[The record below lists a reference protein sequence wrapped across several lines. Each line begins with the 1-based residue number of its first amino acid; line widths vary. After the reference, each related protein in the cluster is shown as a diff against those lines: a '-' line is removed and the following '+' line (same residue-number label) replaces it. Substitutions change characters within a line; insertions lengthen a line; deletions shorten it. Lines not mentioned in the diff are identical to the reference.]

1 MELLCD
7 GVIELVPL
15 PANSPALAS
24 PSADKSDSKSADQSQ
39 GVLKV
44 HSLPIYHEKGGGGA
58 EGNYFRENLT
68 FSLSASKGLVIK
80 PFSLPPLGEEGQK
93 EKSPA
98 STVKD
103 GMDF

>member
-15 PANSPALAS
+15 PPNSPALSA
-24 PSADKSDSKSADQSQ
+24 PSGTGADQKSGDQSQ
-39 GVLKV
+39 GILKV

-58 EGNYFRENLT
+58 ENNYFRENLT

-80 PFSLPPLGEEGQK
+80 PYSLPPLGDEGQK

-103 GMDF
+103 GMEF

>member
-1 MELLCD
+1 
-7 GVIELVPL
+7 V
-15 PANSPALAS
+15 
-24 PSADKSDSKSADQSQ
+24 
-39 GVLKV
+39 
-44 HSLPIYHEKGGGGA
+44 YHEKGGGGA
-58 EGNYFRENLT
+58 ENNHFREDLS

-80 PFSLPPLGEEGQK
+80 PFSLPPLGEEGSH